1 MNAVRFNTTPA
12 LAASA
17 TERERKVHGPESVRP
32 VSGADAADAA
42 DADRRRSLQE
52 ELQAAEEHRPLA
64 IPDALGVETKEVLEE
79 LSRLGPEAVN
89 VLQPLSAAA
98 MKLVQPERIDEEA

>member
-32 VSGADAADAA
+32 VSGADAADA
-42 DADRRRSLQE
+42 DRRRSLQE
-52 ELQAAEEHRPLA
+52 ELQAAEEHRPQA